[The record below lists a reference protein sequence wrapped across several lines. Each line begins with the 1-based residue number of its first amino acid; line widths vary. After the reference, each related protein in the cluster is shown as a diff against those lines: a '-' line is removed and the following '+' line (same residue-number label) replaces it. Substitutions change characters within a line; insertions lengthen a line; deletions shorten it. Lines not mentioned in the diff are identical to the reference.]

1 MSRRALSP
9 AARGVLLAVSA
20 ALRGRVAAIDDAGDG
35 TTHARVVEPDGTVL
49 LDVRV
54 RAVSG
59 RRDARQPA
67 LPLAPGAPHETPAPV
82 AVLAD
87 TRQPAAP
94 AQDDAAPVEINGVSA
109 GDRVTLDGYDLDVL
123 HADAD
128 GITWRDRDR
137 PAVDGATLWCEME
150 RVSIATWR
158 TKPVEIET
166 PAQQRA
172 AKAKAP
178 PKVRPVAARPHRRRP
193 EPDADALAR
202 HGEVSLVGQ
211 QEPGGPWEL
220 AASAVQIPPET
231 WTTARGAYHRLRQYA
246 RGGKCSRDSADEAA
260 S

>member
-54 RAVSG
+54 RAVG

-67 LPLAPGAPHETPAPV
+67 LPLAPGPQHETPAPV

-87 TRQPAAP
+87 ARQPEAS
-94 AQDDAAPVEINGVSA
+94 AQDDDAPEIHGVSA
-109 GDRVTLDGYDLDVL
+109 GDRITLDGYDLDVL
-123 HADAD
+123 AVDAD

-158 TKPVEIET
+158 TRPVGVET
-166 PAQQRA
+166 PAKQRA
-172 AKAKAP
+172 AKA
-178 PKVRPVAARPHRRRP
+178 PKVRTAKPARLVAVP
-193 EPDADALAR
+193 EADALAV
-202 HGEVSLVGQ
+202 HGEVSIVGQ

-220 AASAVQIPPET
+220 AASGVRVPPET

-246 RGGKCSRDSADEAA
+246 RGGRCTRDSADEAA